1 MFEDD
6 SEKGDG
12 EEGPSQ
18 SIKCLML
25 EEERRGVKV
34 VFGDGKIDGEKYLG
48 EKTKERYKGGQ
59 DLDLNVEIFRLP
71 SDTDTDVFL
80 LEWVHHQR
88 KTACEWNYLIIEAST
103 RIQSAWRGFKVR
115 KHITTLRKSSAQLL
129 AYARAA
135 LVFRSVASKIVAWI
149 DHDAHTTTNTKPKS
163 HTKKTQ
169 NAQTLQHSED
179 QITQEVGAIRRHLR
193 WVWRTHGLITAS
205 NVDIRRDGAI
215 GPDSA
220 SEAVAKGVA
229 ARVPAAH
236 VLKSKSRTHHADSTA
251 LYTHTQSS
259 AHSYTYTQDTLHD
272 SPNTYDHADNLCT
285 RFEEGMHTYKSWKP
299 PKNSCTEDELEILSE
314 LDLIRHR
321 VASVT
326 PSRFPQKALIEKC
339 HSPNIFPS
347 LHAI

>member
-1 MFEDD
+1 
-6 SEKGDG
+6 
-12 EEGPSQ
+12 
-18 SIKCLML
+18 ML
-25 EEERRGVKV
+25 EEDRRGVKV
-34 VFGDGKIDGEKYLG
+34 VFGDEKIDGQKYLG

-135 LVFRSVASKIVAWI
+135 LVFRSVASKIVTWI
-149 DHDAHTTTNTKPKS
+149 DHDARTTTNTKPQS

-179 QITQEVGAIRRHLR
+179 QIAQEVGAIRRHLR

-229 ARVPAAH
+229 AGVQAAH
-236 VLKSKSRTHHADSTA
+236 VLKSKSRTHHADSIA
-251 LYTHTQSS
+251 LCTHTHTVIR
-259 AHSYTYTQDTLHD
+259 ARLHIHPGHIPGLSQHIRPCRQPVHEIRGGD
-272 SPNTYDHADNLCT
+272 AYVQ
-285 RFEEGMHTYKSWKP
+285 GM
-299 PKNSCTEDELEILSE
+299 E
-314 LDLIRHR
+314 
-321 VASVT
+321 AS
-326 PSRFPQKALIEKC
+326 
-339 HSPNIFPS
+339 
-347 LHAI
+347 